1 MSGETTIRTA
11 SQWLAHW
18 ATITPDR
25 PALVIEGQGSFRY
38 AEWAIAVAQ
47 MARHLREIGVRPGM
61 LVGIETADHYLHAVT
76 ILGAETAGAHTLSSI
91 SRQPTLSCLGLASW
105 ASFVRSSAESTPV
118 SRPPC
123 RFWNAFTAAMARSPI
138 SAAMMPL

>member
-47 MARHLREIGVRPGM
+47 MARHLREMGCVR
-61 LVGIETADHYLHAVT
+61 A
-76 ILGAETAGAHTLSSI
+76 
-91 SRQPTLSCLGLASW
+91 CWWGLK
-105 ASFVRSSAESTPV
+105 
-118 SRPPC
+118 PPIITC
-123 RFWNAFTAAMARSPI
+123 MR
-138 SAAMMPL
+138 